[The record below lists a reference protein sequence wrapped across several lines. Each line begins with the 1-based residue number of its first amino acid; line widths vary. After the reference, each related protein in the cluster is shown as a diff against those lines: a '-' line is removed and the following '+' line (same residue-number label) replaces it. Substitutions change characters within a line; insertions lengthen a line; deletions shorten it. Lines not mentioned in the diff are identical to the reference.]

1 MTRTN
6 KADTMSVEK
15 AITDIR
21 QVLSVLVTNGLNSP
35 MYNDFFGALFS
46 DICKI
51 NKVDERRIRKIS
63 GIRKGSIAYAEAVT
77 SEFEDLYTDAAG
89 NCFSDADPGL

>member
-1 MTRTN
+1 MNR
-6 KADTMSVEK
+6 EK
-15 AITDIR
+15 ANADII
-21 QVLSVLVTNGLNSP
+21 QMLSILTANGLNSP

-46 DICKI
+46 KISKI
-51 NKVDERRIRKIS
+51 NKVDEKRIRRIS
-63 GIRKGSIAYAEAVT
+63 GIRKGSITDVEAVT

>member
-21 QVLSVLVTNGLNSP
+21 QVLSVLVSNGLNSP
-35 MYNDFFGALFS
+35 MYNDFFGVFFS
-46 DICKI
+46 DICKL
-51 NKVDERRIRKIS
+51 NKVDEKRIRKIS
-63 GIRKGSIAYAEAVT
+63 GIRKGSITDAEAAA

>member
-21 QVLSVLVTNGLNSP
+21 QVLSVLASNGLNSQ
-35 MYNDFFGALFS
+35 MYDEFFGVFFS

-51 NKVDERRIRKIS
+51 NKVDEKRIRRIS
-63 GIRKGSIAYAEAVT
+63 GIRKGSITDAEGTT
-77 SEFEDLYTDAAG
+77 SEFEDLYTDASG
-89 NCFSDADPGL
+89 NCFSDADHGL

>member
-21 QVLSVLVTNGLNSP
+21 QVLSVLAANGLNSP
-35 MYNDFFGALFS
+35 MYNDFFGAFFS

-51 NKVDERRIRKIS
+51 NKVDEKRIRKIS
-63 GIRKGSIAYAEAVT
+63 GIRKSSITDAEAVA
-77 SEFEDLYTDAAG
+77 SESEDVVPMLDEGLY
-89 NCFSDADPGL
+89 NENIQ